1 MSINDKL
8 VVKRE
13 DLEKLRAELK
23 VLKVLIYNKDALRI
37 INEMSEVIEDNLKF
51 EEINIKDKIKDKM
64 TKTESTD
71 PEVSFKLYMLY
82 RKLSDGKIDEAEA
95 ARDFEI
101 YTMMIN

>member
-13 DLEKLRAELK
+13 DLEKLKADLK
-23 VLKVLIYNKDALRI
+23 VLKVLSDNKDALRI

-51 EEINIKDKIKDKM
+51 DEVNIKDKIKDKM
-64 TKTESTD
+64 TKTEVTN
-71 PEVSFKLYMLY
+71 PELSFKLYMLY
-82 RKLSDGKIDEAEA
+82 RKLSDGKIDDAEA

-101 YTMMIN
+101 YTMMTN